1 MHDTLTRE
9 SEEYGWESMSD
20 NVYDFNA
27 EELAMNDD
35 YYNYLTKQKEKESL
49 MRTIDQNFDVPVSEL
64 TEWTHTN

>member
-9 SEEYGWESMSD
+9 SEEYGWEDMSD

-35 YYNYLTKQKEKESL
+35 YYNYLAKRK
-49 MRTIDQNFDVPVSEL
+49 RRRA
-64 TEWTHTN
+64 